1 MDTKFKLPKERSG
14 VLSMLN
20 VAIDDLNL
28 ANNGSSVTPAK
39 VVFSEVSDL
48 LPKIRVSP
56 LLTCVRKSIVD

>member
-1 MDTKFKLPKERSG
+1 MDTKLKLPKERSG
-14 VLSMLN
+14 VFSMLN

-39 VVFSEVSDL
+39 VVFGEVSDL

-56 LLTCVRKSIVD
+56 LLTCVRKFIVD